1 MVRSKP
7 DPDGKIRIGP
17 SVYSGMTTVLS
28 CSKDIK
34 TTLVTA
40 LDENKVHEYKFS
52 IPCDTKGITVSW
64 AMNDNRNEAISMA
77 RDAIINDQKCLA
89 EKTNQMNKLLNEE
102 IPGLDAQTKGSS
114 IFTIIYGLYTSC
126 TT

>member
-1 MVRSKP
+1 
-7 DPDGKIRIGP
+7 
-17 SVYSGMTTVLS
+17 
-28 CSKDIK
+28 
-34 TTLVTA
+34 
-40 LDENKVHEYKFS
+40 
-52 IPCDTKGITVSW
+52 
-64 AMNDNRNEAISMA
+64 MNDNRNEAISMA